1 VHVQETSGNQPA
13 SAASKPA
20 PGQPPLLIYDGD
32 CGFCVYWARYWQRLT
47 GDRVEYRP
55 YQEVAAQYPD
65 ITQAEF
71 QRAVQ
76 YIAPEGRASAAEA
89 SFLTLSHAS
98 SKGFWLALYRY
109 VPGFAPLSEW
119 AYAFTAAHRLAFYRV
134 SLLLW
139 GGDHQPPRYDL
150 VSFLFLRLLGL
161 IYLSAFVSFAVQAQ
175 GLIGSH
181 GILPLAEFVNN
192 VAARFGPE
200 RFYLAPMV
208 FWLNDSDAAIQAVC
222 WAGAGL
228 SLLLVANVLPRLCL
242 FLLFALYLSLV
253 YAGQTFMTYQWDLF
267 LLEMGFAALL
277 MSFAIM
283 PGILLLRWL
292 LFRFM
297 FMSGVVKLLSLDPS
311 WWDLSALSYHF
322 LTQPLPTPL
331 AWYAA
336 QLPPGLLK
344 LATGTMF
351 VVELVLPFLIF
362 APRRLRFVPAFG
374 FLLLETLIFLT
385 GNYNWFNLQTMLL
398 CLPLFDDAALR
409 SVLSSR
415 LLRFLQPKPQASR
428 PAVTAAV
435 SAVALLLVFCSLVR
449 MDLRFGGSPP
459 EFARTL
465 DGWFSPLNVVSAYGL
480 FSIMTTKRRE
490 IVIEGSYDDVE
501 WHEYEFRYKPDDL
514 TRAPPWNI
522 PHQPR
527 LDWQMWFAALDNPQR
542 LRWFWRFLERLL
554 ENEPTVT
561 VLLASNPFA
570 DKPPIYVRAQFYD
583 YTFTDSEEKAKGQWW
598 NRQLLG
604 QYFPAVHLKV
614 PVKRDN

>member
-1 VHVQETSGNQPA
+1 VHVQETSGDQPA
-13 SAASKPA
+13 VAANPPA
-20 PGQPPLLIYDGD
+20 PGSRPLLIYDGD
-32 CGFCVYWARYWQRLT
+32 CGFCVYWARYWQKLT
-47 GDRVEYRP
+47 ADRVEYRP
-55 YQEVAAQYPD
+55 YQQVAAQYPD
-65 ITQAEF
+65 IPRAEF

-76 YIAPEGRASAAEA
+76 YIAPDGRRASAAEA
-89 SFLTLSHAS
+89 SFLTLSHAP
-98 SKGFWLALYRY
+98 GRAFWLALYRH
-109 VPGFAPLSEW
+109 VPGFAPVSEW
-119 AYAFTAAHRLAFYRV
+119 AYAFTAAHRPAFYRI

-139 GGDHQPPRYDL
+139 GKDHQPPRYEL

-181 GILPLAEFVNN
+181 GIQPLAEFVNN

-228 SLLLVANVLPRLCL
+228 SLLLVVNVLPRLTL

-277 MSFAIM
+277 MSFATM

-311 WWDLSALSYHF
+311 WWNLSALSYHF

-336 QLPPGLLK
+336 QSPPGLLK
-344 LATGTMF
+344 FATGTMF

-362 APRRLRFVPAFG
+362 APRRLRFVAAFG
-374 FLLLETLIFLT
+374 FLLLESLIFLT
-385 GNYNWFNLQTMLL
+385 GNYNRFNLQTMLL

-409 SVLSSR
+409 SILPSR
-415 LLRFLQPKPQASR
+415 LPRLLQPKPHVPR

-435 SAVALLLVFCSLVR
+435 SAVAVLLVFCSLVR

-459 EFARTL
+459 EFARTV
-465 DGWFSPLNVVSAYGL
+465 DGWFSPLNMVSAYGL
-480 FSIMTTKRRE
+480 FSIMTTKRHE
-490 IVIEGSYDDVE
+490 IVIEGSYDGVE
-501 WHEYEFRYKPDDL
+501 WREYEFRYKPGDL
-514 TRAPPWNI
+514 MRAPPWNI

-527 LDWQMWFAALDNPQR
+527 LDWQMWFAALDDPQR

-561 VLLASNPFA
+561 ALLASNPFA
-570 DKPPIYVRAQFYD
+570 DKPPLYVRAQFYD
-583 YTFTDSEEKAKGQWW
+583 YTFADSEEKAKGQWW

-614 PVKRDN
+614 RPSQ